1 MQNMI
6 NRRLRKII
14 VSRLKHFPVVALLGP
29 RQSGKTTLAKTL
41 SKIYYDL
48 EIEPEKLRLDL
59 QWDDIVRSD
68 ELVILDEAQSYPE
81 IFPKIRST
89 VDRKRKK
96 NGRFLVLGSV
106 SPGLMKQVA
115 ESLAGR
121 IAICELAPFSL
132 QEVERKKEDSI
143 WLMGGFPDGGI
154 LKKSQFPV
162 WQKNYLDLLAM
173 RDLPLWGLPATP
185 QVTQRL
191 FKMLAVGNGTIWH
204 ASQVGKSMGLSYHTV
219 NSYLNYLEQA
229 FLIRKLQPYFTN
241 IKKRLVKSPKV
252 FWRDTGLLHALM
264 GVSSIDELIIQPWVG
279 LSWEGWVIEQILIYL
294 MMHDTDHEAYY
305 FRTGDGY
312 ELDLV
317 LKIKTKL
324 WAFEIK
330 LTSTPGKEDLGRL
343 NKTADMINAD
353 KRVLLSRTKNEIV
366 GSDTISTN
374 IKGFL
379 KWISSIT

>member
-1 MQNMI
+1 MI
-6 NRRLRKII
+6 KRHLHKVI
-14 VSRLKHFPVVALLGP
+14 VSRLKQFPAVALLGP

-41 SKIYYDL
+41 SKKYYDL

-68 ELVILDEAQSYPE
+68 DLVILDEAQTCPE
-81 IFPKIRST
+81 IFPKIRSA
-89 VDRKRKK
+89 VDSRRKK

-106 SPGLMKQVA
+106 SPGLMKEVA

-121 IAICELAPFSL
+121 IAICELSPFSL
-132 QEVERKKEDSI
+132 QEVERKKEDNL
-143 WLMGGFPDGGI
+143 WLAGGFPDGGI
-154 LKKSQFPV
+154 LKKSRFPV

-173 RDLPLWGLPATP
+173 RDLPLWGLPAAP

-191 FKMLAVGNGTIWH
+191 FKMLAIGNGAIWN
-204 ASQVGKSMGLSYHTV
+204 ASQVGKSMGLSYHSV

-241 IKKRLVKSPKV
+241 IKKRFVKSPKI

-264 GVSSIDELIIQPWVG
+264 SVNSIDELIIQPWVG
-279 LSWEGWVIEQILIYL
+279 LSWEGWVIEQMFICL
-294 MMHDTDHEAYY
+294 MMHDIDHEAYY

-317 LKIKTKL
+317 LKIENKL

-330 LTSTPGKEDLGRL
+330 LTTTPGRGDMDRL
-343 NKTADMINAD
+343 NKTAAMINAD
-353 KRVLLSRTKNEIV
+353 KKVLLSRTAKEII
-366 GSDTISTN
+366 GRDIISTN
-374 IKGFL
+374 IKGIL
-379 KWISSIT
+379 NILS

>member
-14 VSRLKHFPVVALLGP
+14 VSRLKQFPVVALLGP

-59 QWDDIVRSD
+59 QWDDIVLSD
-68 ELVILDEAQSYPE
+68 ELVILDEALNYPE
-81 IFPKIRST
+81 IFPKIRSA
-89 VDRKRKK
+89 VDSRRKI

-279 LSWEGWVIEQILIYL
+279 LSWEGWVIEQILIHL
-294 MMHDTDHEAYY
+294 MMHDTDYEAYY

>member
-1 MQNMI
+1 
-6 NRRLRKII
+6 
-14 VSRLKHFPVVALLGP
+14 VSRLKQFPVVALLGP
-29 RQSGKTTLAKTL
+29 RQSGKTTLAKTF

-68 ELVILDEAQSYPE
+68 GLAILDEAQSYPE
-81 IFPKIRST
+81 IFPKIRSA
-89 VDRKRKK
+89 VDSRRKK

-132 QEVERKKEDSI
+132 QEVESKKEDSI

-154 LKKSQFPV
+154 LKKSRFPV

-185 QVTQRL
+185 QVIQRL
-191 FKMLAVGNGTIWH
+191 FKMLAVGNGAIWS

-219 NSYLNYLEQA
+219 NSYLDYLEQA
-229 FLIRKLQPYFTN
+229 FLIRKLRPYFTN

-264 GVSSIDELIIQPWVG
+264 GMSSIDELLIQPWVG
-279 LSWEGWVIEQILIYL
+279 LSWEGWVIEQILIHLTMRDANY
-294 MMHDTDHEAYY
+294 EAYY
-305 FRTGDGY
+305 FRTSDGY

-324 WAFEIK
+324 WAIEIK
-330 LTSTPGKEDLGRL
+330 LTSAPGKGDMDRL
-343 NKTADMINAD
+343 SKTADMINAD
-353 KRVLLSRTKNEIV
+353 KRVLLSRTENEII
-366 GSDTISTN
+366 GSDAISTN
-374 IKGFL
+374 IKGIL
-379 KWISSIT
+379 HILS

>member
-1 MQNMI
+1 MI
-6 NRRLRKII
+6 RRQLHDVI
-14 VSRLKHFPVVALLGP
+14 VSRLKQYPVVALLGP
-29 RQSGKTTLAKTL
+29 RQAGKATLAKTL
-41 SKIYYDL
+41 SKKYYDL

-59 QWDDIVRSD
+59 KWDEIILSD
-68 ELVILDEAQSYPE
+68 DLVVLDEAQNYPDV
-81 IFPKIRST
+81 FPRIRSA
-89 VDRKRKK
+89 VDARRKK
-96 NGRFLVLGSV
+96 NGRFLILGSV

-121 IAICELAPFSL
+121 IALCELSPFSL
-132 QEVERKKEDSI
+132 QEARKKEDDY

-154 LKKSQFPV
+154 MKKSQFPI

-191 FKMLAVGNGTIWH
+191 FRMLAVGNGTVWN
-204 ASQVGKSMGLSYHTV
+204 ASMVGKSMGLSYHTV

-229 FLIRKLQPYFTN
+229 YLIRRLQPYFKN

-264 GVSSIDELIIQPWVG
+264 GVNGMEELMVQPWVG
-279 LSWEGWVIEQILIYL
+279 LSWEGWVIEQIRIFLTVNDIG
-294 MMHDTDHEAYY
+294 HETYY
-305 FRTGDGY
+305 FRTVDGY

-317 LKIKTKL
+317 LGMKNTL

-330 LTSTPGKEDLGRL
+330 LTSNPGKEDLDRL
-343 NKTADMINAD
+343 NKTADMIRAD
-353 KRVLLSRTKNEIV
+353 KRVLLSRTKEPIV
-366 GSDTISTN
+366 GTDTISTN
-374 IKGFL
+374 IKGAL
-379 KWISSIT
+379 HLLS